1 MIVRLPGIANV
12 TLLQNG
18 RILIELTH
26 GYGYAYVVCQTCYL
40 LYLQWITFS
49 SILLSGDIEPN
60 PGPNTS
66 MFSFCSWNLNSI
78 RAHDFVRIPLIEAY
92 NSVYNY
98 DLLGIVETHLD
109 SSVEDNKLI
118 LPGYTFVKRN
128 HPSNTKRGGVGLY
141 IREAFPRGGHL
152 VLICTGVCL

>member
-26 GYGYAYVVCQTCYL
+26 GYGYAYVVCQTCCL

-78 RAHDFVRIPLIEAY
+78 CAHDFVRIPLIEAY
-92 NSVYNY
+92 NSV
-98 DLLGIVETHLD
+98 
-109 SSVEDNKLI
+109 SVSVFSVSFHSTII
-118 LPGYTFVKRN
+118 LKTIQILQIQYIIL
-128 HPSNTKRGGVGLY
+128 NT
-141 IREAFPRGGHL
+141 
-152 VLICTGVCL
+152 